1 MSIKKMLA
9 ETNRLLLQF
18 GNPKGADGLHHIR
31 WNGAKQT
38 TGRNDFLDLVLALQ
52 RRAEHV
58 NVHGNFLTLKN
69 ARNSKVIVNFATTA
83 YAR

>member
-1 MSIKKMLA
+1 MLA

-18 GNPKGADGLHHIR
+18 GNPKGSDRLHHIR

-38 TGRNDFLDLVLALQ
+38 AGRNNFLGFFLALQ

-58 NVHGNFLTLKN
+58 NVHGNFLTSKN
-69 ARNSKVIVNFATTA
+69 ARNFKGIVNFATTA